1 MGKVIHNF
9 KRFLASRKGQIM
21 FNVIYSWGAAVVI
34 LGVMFKIMHF
44 PGGDWILMGGMIVE
58 ILVFFAA
65 GLDYS
70 SYDIPKSDTGNG
82 GIIVGGGVAGGS
94 AVGSDVEM
102 TTSNKE
108 RKGKVEGSG
117 SVVVIGGGS
126 GIAGGTSQSQV
137 SSMNVNAGGN
147 QPLSSGVSASG
158 GQHTSPDY
166 SQSLSDTAK
175 NLNDFSN
182 TIQSLNEAS
191 QKMLNAYTQITE
203 TQGFADNLS
212 TLNQNV
218 KGLNDVFN
226 GQLQTITEQM
236 SAIRYINDSLQRM
249 KNLYDGAI
257 GDSYM
262 FREESAKMTKHIEA
276 LNNVYARLLQAM
288 TTNNNNNMNQ
298 NNF

>member
-1 MGKVIHNF
+1 MGNVTRNL

-44 PGGDWILMGGMIVE
+44 PGGDWILMTGMIVE
-58 ILVFFAA
+58 VLVFIAA

-70 SYDIPKSDTGNG
+70 SYDVPASDG
-82 GIIVGGGVAGGS
+82 GQAGIVIGGGS
-94 AVGSDVEM
+94 AITAPVEAMPSDKKRAS
-102 TTSNKE
+102 T
-108 RKGKVEGSG
+108 EGQG
-117 SVVVIGGGS
+117 SVVVI
-126 GIAGGTSQSQV
+126 AGGTID
-137 SSMNVNAGGN
+137 SSSAGMNTPQGNMAGG
-147 QPLSSGVSASG
+147 QTSRIGGSLDDASKKIEDISQQLSGTHEFAE
-158 GQHTSPDY
+158 
-166 SQSLSDTAK
+166 
-175 NLNDFSN
+175 NLA
-182 TIQSLNEAS
+182 TLNE
-191 QKMLNAYTQITE
+191 NI
-203 TQGFADNLS
+203 
-212 TLNQNV
+212 

-262 FREESAKMTKHIEA
+262 FREETAKMTKHIEA

-288 TTNNNNNMNQ
+288 TTNNNNNMNP

>member
-1 MGKVIHNF
+1 MGNVAHNL

-58 ILVFFAA
+58 VLVFIAA

-70 SYDIPKSDTGNG
+70 SYDVPASD
-82 GIIVGGGVAGGS
+82 GVQT
-94 AVGSDVEM
+94 EL
-102 TTSNKE
+102 
-108 RKGKVEGSG
+108 
-117 SVVVIGGGS
+117 VIGGGS
-126 GIAGGTSQSQV
+126 AITSTVDVIDSAKKNKQGANQSSVVVISGNSRGGA
-137 SSMNVNAGGN
+137 VNASSAD
-147 QPLSSGVSASG
+147 PLNPLTDTVGTQSISKVE
-158 GQHTSPDY
+158 
-166 SQSLSDTAK
+166 QSLDETSKTIEDISKQLSGTHEFAE
-175 NLNDFSN
+175 NL
-182 TIQSLNEAS
+182 A
-191 QKMLNAYTQITE
+191 
-203 TQGFADNLS
+203 
-212 TLNQNV
+212 TLNQNI

-236 SAIRYINDSLQRM
+236 SSIRYINDSLQRM
-249 KNLYDGAI
+249 RNLYDGAI

-262 FREESAKMTKHIEA
+262 FKEETAKMTKHIEA

-288 TTNNNNNMNQ
+288 TTNNNNMNP

>member
-70 SYDIPKSDTGNG
+70 SYDVPKSDTGNG

-108 RKGKVEGSG
+108 RRGKVDGSG

-126 GIAGGTSQSQV
+126 GIVGGTSQSQV
-137 SSMNVNAGGN
+137 SSNSGGSV
-147 QPLSSGVSASG
+147 PLSSGVSSNVSG
-158 GQHTSPDY
+158 GQLTPPDY
-166 SQSLSDTAK
+166 SQSLSDTAQ
-175 NLNDFSN
+175 NLSDFSN

-191 QKMLNAYTQITE
+191 QKMLDAYKQITE

-249 KNLYDGAI
+249 KGLYDGAI